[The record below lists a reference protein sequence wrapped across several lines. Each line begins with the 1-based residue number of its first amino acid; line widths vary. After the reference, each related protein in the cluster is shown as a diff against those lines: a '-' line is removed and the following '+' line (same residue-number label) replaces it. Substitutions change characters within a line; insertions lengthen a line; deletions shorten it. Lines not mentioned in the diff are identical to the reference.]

1 MSGSGPMNVFDIAG
15 RAMSAQLVRLN
26 ATASNMANAGNVT
39 GSAAEAYRAIK
50 PVFQSVTETPGVSTV
65 KVAKVVTTDAQ
76 PTKRHD
82 PNHPL
87 ADKNG
92 DVWEAAVDGNVEPV
106 NNAELVSQ
114 MATITNSSGIAEMNT
129 SLASIKAQLA
139 DNRIGDAAGWIGRS
153 MLVQSNIAAPDA
165 TGMYAGQ
172 ITLPAA
178 TSAASVDLVDSS
190 GNVVKTIDLG
200 AQNSGDVTFYWDGK
214 DDTGATVSSSALQVK
229 VNGAT
234 PSRVATWATI
244 AAVQSPADGSSTKL
258 ITALGSYSPT
268 DALSLS

>member
-1 MSGSGPMNVFDIAG
+1 MTTVTDTAG
-15 RAMSAQLVRLN
+15 LSVYNSTATVGTGKSAMGQADFLRLLTAQMQ
-26 ATASNMANAGNVT
+26 T
-39 GSAAEAYRAIK
+39 
-50 PVFQSVTETPGVSTV
+50 Q
-65 KVAKVVTTDAQ
+65 
-76 PTKRHD
+76 D
-82 PNHPL
+82 PF
-87 ADKNG
+87 
-92 DVWEAAVDGNVEPV
+92 EPV

-200 AQNSGDVTFYWDGK
+200 AQNGGDVTFYWDGK